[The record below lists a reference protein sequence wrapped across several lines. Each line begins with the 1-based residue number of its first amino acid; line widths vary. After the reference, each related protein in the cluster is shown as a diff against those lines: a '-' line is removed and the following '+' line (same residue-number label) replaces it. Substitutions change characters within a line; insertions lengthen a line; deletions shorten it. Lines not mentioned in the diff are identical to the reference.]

1 MQLSDPADLPDLPDR
16 SDLSGLPA
24 GARSLPELFA
34 RVAAVRGDAAAVA
47 GGGEQLGYAELD
59 RRAGAVAARLTA
71 AGLGRGDLVGVLLER
86 SHRAPAWILG
96 VLRSGAAYVP
106 LDPSYPA
113 DRLRF
118 MAGDAGLAALVGD
131 PDRAAACGLD
141 ALPVIDPEAAAAE
154 PARPA
159 EAGGPVAAEPGPDD
173 PAYVIY
179 TSGSTGVPK
188 GCVVTHGNVL
198 ELLRATLP
206 LFELGP
212 DDRWTLFHSASFDFS
227 VWELWGAWATGA
239 TAVPVP
245 AATAQAPEDFLR
257 LLADERITVLNQV
270 PSAFRHLARE
280 YADSGAPATALRY
293 VVFGGESVDLDVVR
307 GFLAASAAA
316 PGPVPVM
323 VNMYGIT
330 EITVHATHLVLTPE
344 QLAGDTPSPIGRPLP
359 HLAIELR
366 DDALRLVPDGGTG
379 EMWVAGSGVADGYL
393 NRPELTAERF
403 RTLDGRRMYRTG
415 DLARRLPDGGLAYLG
430 RNDQQVKLRGHRV
443 ELGEVEAGLRA
454 APQVRDAAALV
465 VRDDAGNELLTALV
479 VPAGPGEADV
489 AALRRFARATM
500 PAQLV
505 PNRFHPVEELP
516 LTSSGKL
523 DRKALAGLV
532 PKAAAP
538 KAGASRE
545 GAPQEGASQEGAP
558 RARVL
563 VLDPIDPGALDEL
576 RRQHDVTVAL
586 RPPVDEL
593 LRLVRDQE
601 VIVLRSGVR
610 LDAPVIAAAGRLRVI
625 ARAGSG
631 IDNIDVAAAR
641 AAGVTVFNI
650 PAVSAPAV
658 AELALG
664 LMLTVGRHLA
674 LADRQVRSG
683 IWNKA
688 ALSGVELGGKTLGLV
703 GYGRIGS
710 RIAALGRALGMRVLV
725 DVARPDADRRHELE
739 RLDYE
744 LAPLKTLLPAA
755 DVVCLAVPLTDRT
768 HHLIDAA
775 ALAAMKPTSLLVNV
789 SRGLVVDEDAL
800 YEALAEG
807 RIGGAGLDVVAEEGR
822 PNRLHEL
829 DNVVIT
835 PHIGAMS
842 VDSQV
847 RIGRILVDS
856 VAAALA
862 GREVPNQC

>member
-1 MQLSDPADLPDLPDR
+1 MQLSD
-16 SDLSGLPA
+16 LPA

-96 VLRSGAAYVP
+96 ILKSGAAYVP

-113 DRLRF
+113 ERLRF
-118 MAGDAGLAALVGD
+118 MAADAGLAALVGD
-131 PDRAAACGLD
+131 PGRAAACGLD
-141 ALPVIDPEAAAAE
+141 ALPVIDPEAADPEAADPE
-154 PARPA
+154 AAGPAGPA
-159 EAGGPVAAEPGPDD
+159 GAAPGPDD

-206 LFELGP
+206 LFDLGTG
-212 DDRWTLFHSASFDFS
+212 DRWTLFHSASFDFS

-280 YADSGAPATALRY
+280 YGDSGAPATALRY

-307 GFLAASAAA
+307 GFLAAA
-316 PGPVPVM
+316 PAPAPVM

-344 QLAGDTPSPIGRPLP
+344 QLAAGTASPIGRPLP

-366 DDALRLVPDGGTG
+366 DDALRLVPDGATG

-465 VRDDAGNELLTALV
+465 VRDGAGNELLTALV
-479 VPAGPGEADV
+479 VPAGPEEPDV

-505 PNRFHPVEELP
+505 PNRFHPVDELP

-523 DRKALAGLV
+523 DRRALAEL
-532 PKAAAP
+532 AP
-538 KAGASRE
+538 RA
-545 GAPQEGASQEGAP
+545 GAP
-558 RARVL
+558 RVRVL

-576 RRQHDVTVAL
+576 RRRYDVTVAL

-610 LDAPVIAAAGRLRVI
+610 LDASVIAAAGRLKVI

-631 IDNIDVAAAR
+631 IDNIDVGAAR
-641 AAGVTVFNI
+641 KAGATVFNI

-688 ALSGVELGGKTLGLV
+688 ALSGAELGGKTLGLV

-725 DVARPDADRRHELE
+725 DVARPDDDRRHELE

-775 ALAAMKPTSLLVNV
+775 ALAAMKPTALLVNV

-807 RIGGAGLDVVAEEGR
+807 RIAGAGLDVVAEEGR

-862 GREVPNQC
+862 GQEVPNQC

>member
-1 MQLSDPADLPDLPDR
+1 MQLSDPADL
-16 SDLSGLPA
+16 SGLVA

-141 ALPVIDPEAAAAE
+141 ALPVIDPEAAAAPE
-154 PARPA
+154 SAA
-159 EAGGPVAAEPGPDD
+159 PVVRSVGAEPGPDD

-316 PGPVPVM
+316 PGPAPVM

-344 QLAGDTPSPIGRPLP
+344 RLAGDTPSPIGRPLP

-366 DDALRLVPDGGTG
+366 DDEFRSVPDGEVG

-538 KAGASRE
+538 NAGASRE
-545 GAPQEGASQEGAP
+545 GAS

-822 PNRLHEL
+822 PNRLHDL

>member
-1 MQLSDPADLPDLPDR
+1 MQLSDPADPADR
-16 SDLSGLPA
+16 SEQPGLSGLPA
-24 GARSLPELFA
+24 AARSLPELFA

-47 GGGEQLGYAELD
+47 GGGEELGYAELD
-59 RRAGAVAARLTA
+59 RRAGALAARLTA

-96 VLRSGAAYVP
+96 ILRSGAAYVP

-118 MAGDAGLAALVGD
+118 MAADAGLAALVGD

-154 PARPA
+154 PAA
-159 EAGGPVAAEPGPDD
+159 PVAGTAAGTAGDAPGPDD

-206 LFELGP
+206 LFELGTE
-212 DDRWTLFHSASFDFS
+212 DRWTLFHSASFDFS

-280 YADSGAPATALRY
+280 YSDSGAPATALRY

-307 GFLAASAAA
+307 GFLAAAAAA
-316 PGPVPVM
+316 PGPAPVM

-344 QLAGDTPSPIGRPLP
+344 LLAGDTASPIGRPLP

-366 DDALRLVPDGGTG
+366 DDALRSVPDGGTG

-403 RTLDGRRMYRTG
+403 RALDGRRMYRTG

-465 VRDDAGNELLTALV
+465 VRDAAGNELLTALV
-479 VPAGPGEADV
+479 VPAGPGALDV
-489 AALRRFARATM
+489 AALRRHARATM

-523 DRKALAGLV
+523 DRKALAEL
-532 PKAAAP
+532 AP
-538 KAGASRE
+538 RA
-545 GAPQEGASQEGAP
+545 GAP
-558 RARVL
+558 RTRVL

-576 RRQHDVTVAL
+576 RRRYDVTVAL

-610 LDAPVIAAAGRLRVI
+610 LDAPVIAAAGRLKVI

-641 AAGVTVFNI
+641 AAGATVFNI

-710 RIAALGRALGMRVLV
+710 RIAALGRALGMRVVV

-739 RLDYE
+739 RLDHE

-755 DVVCLAVPLTDRT
+755 DVVCLAVPLTERT

-775 ALAAMKPTSLLVNV
+775 ALAAMKPTALLVNV

-807 RIGGAGLDVVAEEGR
+807 RIAGAGLDVVAEEGH

-862 GREVPNQC
+862 GQEVPNQC

>member
-1 MQLSDPADLPDLPDR
+1 MQLSDRPDRPDRPDR
-16 SDLSGLPA
+16 SDLPDLSDLPA

-47 GGGEQLGYAELD
+47 GGGEQLGYAEID

-141 ALPVIDPEAAAAE
+141 ALPVIDPEAAGPAA
-154 PARPA
+154 PADEDA
-159 EAGGPVAAEPGPDD
+159 APVGAAPGPDD

-257 LLADERITVLNQV
+257 LLAEERITVLNQV

-280 YADSGAPATALRY
+280 YTDSGAPATALRY

-307 GFLAASAAA
+307 GFLAAAAA
-316 PGPVPVM
+316 GPGPAPVM

-330 EITVHATHLVLTPE
+330 ETTVHATHLVLTPE
-344 QLAGDTPSPIGRPLP
+344 QLAGDTASPIGRPLP

-379 EMWVAGSGVADGYL
+379 EMWVAGSGVTDGYL

-465 VRDDAGNELLTALV
+465 VRDGAGNELLTALV
-479 VPAGPGEADV
+479 VPAGPGALDV
-489 AALRRFARATM
+489 AALRRFARTTM

-505 PNRFHPVEELP
+505 PNRFHPVAELP

-523 DRKALAGLV
+523 DRKALAEL
-532 PKAAAP
+532 AP
-538 KAGASRE
+538 RAGAPRQGALRE
-545 GAPQEGASQEGAP
+545 GVPQEGAP

-576 RRQHDVTVAL
+576 RRRHDVTVAL

-610 LDAPVIAAAGRLRVI
+610 LDAPVIAAAGRLKVI

-631 IDNIDVAAAR
+631 IDNIDVGAAR

-744 LAPLKTLLPAA
+744 LAPLKALLPAA

-862 GREVPNQC
+862 GQEVPNQC

>member
-1 MQLSDPADLPDLPDR
+1 MQLSDLPAD
-16 SDLSGLPA
+16 
-24 GARSLPELFA
+24 ARSLPELFA

-96 VLRSGAAYVP
+96 VLKSGAAYVP

-113 DRLRF
+113 ERLRF

-154 PARPA
+154 PAGPA
-159 EAGGPVAAEPGPDD
+159 APASGPAGAEPGPDD

-206 LFELGP
+206 LFELGT

-280 YADSGAPATALRY
+280 YSDSGAPATALRY

-307 GFLAASAAA
+307 DFLTAAAAA
-316 PGPVPVM
+316 PGPAPVM

-344 QLAGDTPSPIGRPLP
+344 QLAGGTASPIGRPLP

-379 EMWVAGSGVADGYL
+379 EMWVAGAGVADGYL

-465 VRDDAGNELLTALV
+465 VRDAAGNELLTALV
-479 VPAGPGEADV
+479 VPAGPGALDA

-523 DRKALAGLV
+523 DRKALAEL
-532 PKAAAP
+532 AP
-538 KAGASRE
+538 RA
-545 GAPQEGASQEGAP
+545 GAP
-558 RARVL
+558 RTRVL
-563 VLDPIDPGALDEL
+563 VLDPIDPEALDEL
-576 RRQHDVTVAL
+576 RRRYDVTVAL

-610 LDAPVIAAAGRLRVI
+610 LDAPVIAAAGRLKVI

-631 IDNIDVAAAR
+631 IDNIDVGAAR
-641 AAGVTVFNI
+641 AAGATVFNI

-725 DVARPDADRRHELE
+725 DVARPDDDRRHELE

-775 ALAAMKPTSLLVNV
+775 ALAAMKPTALLVNV

-807 RIGGAGLDVVAEEGR
+807 RIAGAGLDVVAEEGR

-862 GREVPNQC
+862 GEEVPNQC

>member
-1 MQLSDPADLPDLPDR
+1 MQPSDLPAD
-16 SDLSGLPA
+16 
-24 GARSLPELFA
+24 ARSLPELFA
-34 RVAAVRGDAAAVA
+34 RVAAVRGDAPAVA

-96 VLRSGAAYVP
+96 VLKSGAAYVP

-141 ALPVIDPEAAAAE
+141 ALPVIDPVID
-154 PARPA
+154 
-159 EAGGPVAAEPGPDD
+159 PVAAAPALDGAAPGPDD

-206 LFELGP
+206 LFELGTG
-212 DDRWTLFHSASFDFS
+212 DRWTLFHSASFDFA

-257 LLADERITVLNQV
+257 LLVEERITVLNQV

-307 GFLAASAAA
+307 GFLAAAAAA
-316 PGPVPVM
+316 PGPAPVM

-344 QLAGDTPSPIGRPLP
+344 QLAGRTASPIGRPLP

-366 DDALRLVPDGGTG
+366 DDALRLVPDGETG

-403 RTLDGRRMYRTG
+403 RVLDSRRMYRTG

-465 VRDDAGNELLTALV
+465 VRDGAGNELLTALV
-479 VPAGPGEADV
+479 VPAGPGALDV
-489 AALRRFARATM
+489 AALRRHARATM

-505 PNRFHPVEELP
+505 PNRFHPVDELP

-523 DRKALAGLV
+523 DRKVLAEL
-532 PKAAAP
+532 AP
-538 KAGASRE
+538 RAGAR
-545 GAPQEGASQEGAP
+545 

-576 RRQHDVTVAL
+576 RRRHDVTVAL
-586 RPPVDEL
+586 RPPVEDL

-610 LDAPVIAAAGRLRVI
+610 LDAPVIAAAERLRVI

-631 IDNIDVAAAR
+631 IDNIDVEAAR
-641 AAGVTVFNI
+641 AAGATVFNI

-688 ALSGVELGGKTLGLV
+688 ALSGVELGGKTLGLI

-744 LAPLKTLLPAA
+744 LAPLKTLLPAS

-807 RIGGAGLDVVAEEGR
+807 RIAGAGLDVVAEEGR

-862 GREVPNQC
+862 GQEVPNQC

>member
-1 MQLSDPADLPDLPDR
+1 MQLSDRA
-16 SDLSGLPA
+16 DLSGLPA

-59 RRAGAVAARLTA
+59 RRAGALAARLTA

-86 SHRAPAWILG
+86 SHRAPARILG
-96 VLRSGAAYVP
+96 ILKSGAAYVP

-113 DRLRF
+113 ERLRF
-118 MAGDAGLAALVGD
+118 MAADAGLAALVGD

-141 ALPVIDPEAAAAE
+141 ALPVIDPEAVEAE

-159 EAGGPVAAEPGPDD
+159 EAGGTVAAAPGPED

-280 YADSGAPATALRY
+280 YGDSGAPATALRY

-307 GFLAASAAA
+307 GFLAAAAAA
-316 PGPVPVM
+316 PGPAPVM

-330 EITVHATHLVLTPE
+330 ETTVHATHLVLSPE
-344 QLAGDTPSPIGRPLP
+344 QLAGGAASPIGRPLP

-366 DDALRLVPDGGTG
+366 DDELRPVADGEVG

-479 VPAGPGEADV
+479 VPAGPGEPDL

-505 PNRFHPVEELP
+505 PNRFHPVAELP

-523 DRKALAGLV
+523 DRKALAEL
-532 PKAAAP
+532 AP
-538 KAGASRE
+538 RAGAPRAGAQREEAQRE
-545 GAPQEGASQEGAP
+545 GAP
-558 RARVL
+558 RTRVL

-576 RRQHDVTVAL
+576 RRRYDVTVAL
-586 RPPVDEL
+586 RPPVDQL

-601 VIVLRSGVR
+601 VVVLRSGVR
-610 LDAPVIAAAGRLRVI
+610 LDAPVIAAADRLKVI

-631 IDNIDVAAAR
+631 IDNIDVGAAR

-725 DVARPDADRRHELE
+725 DVARPDDDRRHELE

-775 ALAAMKPTSLLVNV
+775 ALAVMKPTALLVNV

-862 GREVPNQC
+862 GQEVPNQC

>member
-1 MQLSDPADLPDLPDR
+1 MQLSD
-16 SDLSGLPA
+16 LPA
-24 GARSLPELFA
+24 GAPSLPELFA

-59 RRAGAVAARLTA
+59 RRAGALAARLTA

-86 SHRAPAWILG
+86 SHRAPGWILG
-96 VLRSGAAYVP
+96 ILKSGAAYVP

-113 DRLRF
+113 ERLRF
-118 MAGDAGLAALVGD
+118 MAADAGLAALVGD

-141 ALPVIDPEAAAAE
+141 ALPVIDPEAVEAE
-154 PARPA
+154 PAGP
-159 EAGGPVAAEPGPDD
+159 GGPVGAAPGPDD

-198 ELLRATLP
+198 ALLRAALP
-206 LFELGP
+206 LFELGT

-239 TAVPVP
+239 AAVPVP

-280 YADSGAPATALRY
+280 YGDSGAPETALRY

-307 GFLAASAAA
+307 GFLAAAAGA
-316 PGPVPVM
+316 PGPAPVM

-330 EITVHATHLVLTPE
+330 ETTVHATHLVLTPE
-344 QLAGDTPSPIGRPLP
+344 QLAAGTASPIGRPLP

-366 DDALRLVPDGGTG
+366 DDELRPVPDGEVG
-379 EMWVAGSGVADGYL
+379 EMWVAGAGVADGYL
-393 NRPELTAERF
+393 NRTDLTAERF
-403 RTLDGRRMYRTG
+403 RTLDGRRTYRTG

-465 VRDDAGNELLTALV
+465 VRDGAGNELLTALV
-479 VPAGPGEADV
+479 VPAGPGAPDV

-505 PNRFHPVEELP
+505 PNRFHPVAELP

-523 DRKALAGLV
+523 DRKALAEL
-532 PKAAAP
+532 AP
-538 KAGASRE
+538 RAGAPREGAPREGVPQE
-545 GAPQEGASQEGAP
+545 GAPQEGVP
-558 RARVL
+558 RTRVL

-576 RRQHDVTVAL
+576 RRRYDVTVAL

-601 VIVLRSGVR
+601 VVVLRSGVR
-610 LDAPVIAAAGRLRVI
+610 LDAAVIAAAGRLKVI

-631 IDNIDVAAAR
+631 IDNIDVGAAR

-725 DVARPDADRRHELE
+725 DVARPDDDRRHELE

-775 ALAAMKPTSLLVNV
+775 ALAAMKPTALLVNV
-789 SRGLVVDEDAL
+789 SRGLVVDEAAL

-807 RIGGAGLDVVAEEGR
+807 RIAGAGLDVVAEEGR